1 MSATDLITQVKTTL
15 ASEANWCKG
24 ANARDAAGVYC
35 GAGSPNAVAFD
46 IYGAL
51 QKAVFDAGAANYK
64 DMNEAYHMLRS
75 AIPAGYKNQDIE
87 SWNDDATFADV
98 QALLNG
104 I

>member
-1 MSATDLITQVKTTL
+1 MSATDLITQVKTIL
-15 ASEANWCKG
+15 ATEAKWCKG
-24 ANARDAAGVYC
+24 ANARDAAGIYC
-35 GAGSPNAVAFD
+35 GAGNPNAVAFD

-51 QKAVFDAGAANYK
+51 QKASLEADAPNYR
-64 DMNEAYHMLRS
+64 DMNEAYILLRD
-75 AIPAGYKNQDIE
+75 AIPATYKNRDIE